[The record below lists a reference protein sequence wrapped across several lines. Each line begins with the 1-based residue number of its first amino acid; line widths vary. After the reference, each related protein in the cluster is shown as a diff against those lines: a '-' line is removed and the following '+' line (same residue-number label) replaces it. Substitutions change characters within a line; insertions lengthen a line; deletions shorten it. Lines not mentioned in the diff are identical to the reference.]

1 MAQTTELNSA
11 PLTAPQSVPQLE
23 PQSEPA
29 WVRESARTMVAHLV
43 PALELRSEA

>member
-11 PLTAPQSVPQLE
+11 PLTDPQLE
-23 PQSEPA
+23 PQLVPGLERA
-29 WVRESARTMVAHLV
+29 SARTMAAHSA